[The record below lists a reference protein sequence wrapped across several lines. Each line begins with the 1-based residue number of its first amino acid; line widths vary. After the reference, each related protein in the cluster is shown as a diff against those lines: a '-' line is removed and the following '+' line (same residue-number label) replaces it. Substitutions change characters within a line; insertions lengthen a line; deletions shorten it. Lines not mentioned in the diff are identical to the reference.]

1 MIKSFLRLLTRCY
14 RLALPYGGLRLFAV
28 LGLILFNGLLQ
39 LVGVTSIF
47 PFFALAADPDRLRN
61 SKLGTWFL
69 SFLPQMDNNHLLV
82 VAGCFSILMLLVA
95 SISSIASE
103 VIRVRYA
110 YGFCHWLRRRL
121 FESYARRS
129 YGFFLQRNTADLNQK
144 FMDVLTFIQ
153 HVLLPT
159 TEILARIVLVVLLVG
174 TVFLVQPWVAIG
186 ATIVFG
192 GFYLGVFLWLRPRT
206 KSVATDL
213 QFHNTGFG
221 KNTFQF
227 LQGIKTVLVH
237 GRGRYFM
244 DQAMTHSAQI
254 GKAQSKIPIYSNGPR
269 YMIDPIAFGG
279 LVLIV
284 TILALQGRPFA
295 DILPNLSV
303 MALAAYKLLPTLQL
317 LYSQLVTVAANGYTL
332 GQLEDEILQLEAETE
347 PRTVPDDLS
356 RGLSFSKEI
365 KLEHLSFSYAQGTA
379 PIFKDF
385 SIAIGKNESIG
396 ITGASGSGKS
406 TLVDLILGLHTP
418 QSGAITIDGVPL
430 SGSNMESWRR
440 MIGYVPQDIYL
451 IDESIEANIAFG
463 IPVEEIN
470 QTALREATQMAQI
483 LNFIE
488 RELPQGFKT
497 MVGER
502 GIRLSGGQ
510 RQRIGLAR
518 ALYNKPQILILDEAT
533 SALDHHTEL
542 AVMETINALARNLT
556 LISIAHRTSTLEKCN
571 RTIAIKGTKQEK
583 TL

>member
-1 MIKSFLRLLTRCY
+1 MLRSFLKLLARCY
-14 RLALPYGGLRLFAV
+14 RLALPYGRLKLFAV

-39 LVGVTSIF
+39 LIGVTSIF

-61 SKLGTWFL
+61 SKFGTAFL
-69 SFLPQMDNNHLLV
+69 SLLPAMDNNHLLV
-82 VAGCFSILMLLVA
+82 LAGCFSILMLLVA

-153 HVLLPT
+153 YVLLPI
-159 TEILARIVLVVLLVG
+159 TEILARTVLVVLLVG

-284 TILALQGRPFA
+284 IILALQGRPFA

-332 GQLEDEILQLEAETE
+332 GQLENEILQLEAETE

-356 RGLSFSKEI
+356 CGLSFNKEI
-365 KLEHLSFSYAQGTA
+365 KLEHLSFGYAQGVV
-379 PIFKDF
+379 PIFKDL

-396 ITGASGSGKS
+396 ITGPSGSGKS

-470 QTALREATQMAQI
+470 ETALREATQMAQI
-483 LNFIE
+483 LDFIE
-488 RELPQGFKT
+488 RELPEGFQT
-497 MVGER
+497 VVGER
-502 GIRLSGGQ
+502 GVRLSGGQ

-518 ALYNKPQILILDEAT
+518 ALYHKPKILLLDEAT
-533 SALDHHTEL
+533 SALDHAMEKG
-542 AVMETINALARNLT
+542 VMKTINALQGQIT
-556 LISIAHRTSTLEKCN
+556 MIMVAHRLTTVQKCN
-571 RTIAIKGTKQEK
+571 KIINFEK
-583 TL
+583 